1 MTQKTPKPQD
11 QNTVQKI
18 ALWLE
23 DDMRCVNDTIMENM
37 QSPVQLIPQLAGH
50 LITAGGKRIR
60 PLLTLL
66 TAKLV
71 GYQGNRHIIFAACT
85 EFIHSATLLHDDV
98 VDESDLR
105 RGLDSANQVWG
116 NQASVLVGDFL
127 FSRAFQMMV
136 KGGSPK
142 VHQLLADTAATIAE
156 GEVNQL
162 RLKNAPDSG
171 EELYLQVIHGK
182 TAALF
187 AASSAIVG
195 CLEDSAN
202 DAHYQALYAY
212 GKHLGMAFQ
221 LIDDALDYDAEVEK
235 LGKSIGDDFAEG
247 KVTMPII
254 LAWQKATAD
263 EKQFLT
269 RTMKELKQDETD
281 FATMQKILQKHKSLE
296 QTRQYAKRYGD
307 MALQSLEPFLPSQ
320 AKDYM
325 KELIDFCLKREY

>member
-1 MTQKTPKPQD
+1 MNQNTN
-11 QNTVQKI
+11 QNTVQNI
-18 ALWLE
+18 AEWLE
-23 DDMRCVNDTIMENM
+23 DDMRCVNDTIMEYM
-37 QSPVQLIPQLAGH
+37 QSPVELIPQLAGH

-66 TAKLV
+66 AAKLV
-71 GYQGNRHIIFAACT
+71 GYEGNKHIIFAACT

-98 VDESDLR
+98 VDESDRR

-136 KGGSPK
+136 KGGSLK
-142 VHQLLADTAATIAE
+142 AHQLLADTSATIAE

-171 EELYLQVIHGK
+171 EELYLQVINGK

-187 AASSAIVG
+187 AASAGIVG
-195 CLEDSAN
+195 CLEDSIN
-202 DAHYQALYAY
+202 EAHYEALYAY
-212 GKHLGMAFQ
+212 GRYLGMAFQ

-254 LAWQKATAD
+254 LAWQKATEE
-263 EKQFLT
+263 EKTFLI
-269 RTMKELKQDETD
+269 RTMKELKQTDTD
-281 FATMQKILQKHKSLE
+281 FATVQKILQKHKSLE

-307 MALQSLEPFLPSQ
+307 MALKSLSPFVPSQ
-320 AKDYM
+320 AKKYM
-325 KELIDFCLKREY
+325 EELIEFCLKREY